1 MTASSAA
8 TQFALNAPTAA
19 PAAIA
24 VIAVAHAAAIA
35 VATAAA
41 QFATDA
47 AVAAAATAKHADTAT
62 SNLHTYT
69 RCHVWSHWYMSL
81 VYVYI
86 IEQFYNL
93 FSINCFI
100 TITIVPVVLTQP
112 TVTGT
117 YLYFP
122 IPFKTKYF
130 TMVHI

>member
-47 AVAAAATAKHADTAT
+47 AVAAAATAKHADTT

-93 FSINCFI
+93 FL
-100 TITIVPVVLTQP
+100 V
-112 TVTGT
+112 
-117 YLYFP
+117 
-122 IPFKTKYF
+122 
-130 TMVHI
+130 

>member
-93 FSINCFI
+93 FL
-100 TITIVPVVLTQP
+100 V
-112 TVTGT
+112 
-117 YLYFP
+117 
-122 IPFKTKYF
+122 
-130 TMVHI
+130 